1 MSSTTITRTF
11 SLIPISANKKEIYK
25 TLQNSLVKFRDLEN
39 IFIKRL
45 IDTFHK
51 GDLTIQ
57 DFSGT
62 STSHIK
68 SKIYNHLELNT
79 VKADQWKTLQL
90 KERIN
95 RCAIQYPYH
104 AVRNWL
110 IRTENLSHILVEL
123 IELFH
128 SDRNLIAQFF
138 KGKRIPKSVIGRL
151 FEALARDSF
160 GASQSLTYFH
170 ITNMIGQLRNI
181 VLSETQ
187 LEPLLKD
194 RLHEIREDPPLIERF
209 LKTCLHS
216 FTKKKNRKH
225 IALMPHEL
233 PQYFLDLYFR
243 KIKWLSTRSA
253 KKRMPVEEFHSFT
266 QTRDKELDA
275 KKREII
281 ARLSHFSL
289 DDLHTLSSRAF
300 HAMIIELVSEPNIF
314 LPNHLFK
321 PYFRRINVDIV
332 NPTYEDFLKF
342 FQVRLRYKI
351 KERVK
356 ELFLTDSITAFFLS
370 ELEKMRAEIYRAI
383 SIPHIEKFALPIQNL
398 KETQVYKSD
407 LEHLTIELS
416 FVRREFH
423 KFQIK
428 DTKGRIKELLRNG
441 GEEHPPVIRLKRGKL
456 YFHLPF
462 EVQKKSL
469 SKQSHNGTQPRI
481 EIGVDLGL
489 KHFAVLSV
497 MDKSSPQDVKEIARY
512 FLGQKTLFDMI
523 FNISTGRFEKKKRFY
538 NTSSENPSNV
548 KTKLIHIRSEIGI
561 IQHKLHEY
569 QNRLLE
575 KAFIQIQKKRKN
587 NRLEATLGVL
597 WDRIHHINLEI
608 VRLLNHTILQ
618 IARYH
623 KASVIKCENLKWA
636 RHSKRKE
643 VGTFLAFWQTHW
655 FYAQIQDAVKL
666 QAYLH
671 NIHFKRIKAGGTSQI
686 CSHCGNVGQ
695 REGKRFYCSHCKG
708 HLDSDLNA
716 ARNIALAE
724 T

>member
-1 MSSTTITRTF
+1 MPSTTITRTF
-11 SLIPISANKKEIYK
+11 SLIPISTAKKAIYK
-25 TLQNSLVKFRDLEN
+25 KMQDALVKFRDLEN

-45 IDTFHK
+45 IDAFHK
-51 GDLTIQ
+51 GDLTMQ

-62 STSHIK
+62 STTHIK
-68 SKIYNHLELNT
+68 SRIYNHLELNK

-95 RCAIQYPYH
+95 RCAIQHPYH

-110 IRTENLSHILVEL
+110 IRTENLSQILVEL

-128 SDRNLIAQFF
+128 SDRNLIAQFL
-138 KGKRIPKSVIGRL
+138 KGKRIPKPVVRRL
-151 FEALARDSF
+151 FEALARDPF
-160 GASQSLTYFH
+160 GESQSLTYFH

-187 LEPLLKD
+187 LESLLKD
-194 RLHEIREDPPLIERF
+194 RLHEIREDTPLIERF
-209 LKTCLHS
+209 LMSCLHS
-216 FTKKKNRKH
+216 FTKTKKRKD

-233 PQYFLDLYFR
+233 SQYFLDLYFR
-243 KIKWLSTRSA
+243 KIKWLSTRIA
-253 KKRMPVEEFHSFT
+253 KKSMTIEEFHSFT
-266 QTRDKELDA
+266 QVRDKELDA
-275 KKREII
+275 KKRKIT

-289 DDLHTLSSRAF
+289 DNLNTLSSRAF
-300 HAMIIELVSEPNIF
+300 HAMITELVSEPNIF

-356 ELFLTDSITAFFLS
+356 ELFLTDSITTFFLS
-370 ELEKMRAEIYRAI
+370 ELEKMRAEIYSVV
-383 SIPHIEKFALPIQNL
+383 SIPHIKKLALPIQNL

-416 FVRREFH
+416 FVSREFH
-423 KFQIK
+423 KFQIH
-428 DTKGRIKELLRNG
+428 DTKGRIKELLCNG
-441 GEEHPPVIRLKRGKL
+441 AEEHPPVIRLKRGKL

-469 SKQSHNGTQPRI
+469 SKQSHDGAHPHI

-512 FLGQKTLFDMI
+512 FLGQKTLFDMN
-523 FNISTGRFEKKKRFY
+523 FNISTGRFEKRKRFD
-538 NTSSENPSNV
+538 NLLTSKQSNV
-548 KTKLIHIRSEIGI
+548 KRKLIHIRSEIRT

-575 KAFIQIQKKRKN
+575 RAFVQFQKKRKN
-587 NRLEATLGVL
+587 NLLEVTLGVL

-618 IARYH
+618 IAQYH

-636 RHSKRKE
+636 RHSKRKDI
-643 VGTFLAFWQTHW
+643 GTFLAFWQTHW

-671 NIHFKRIKAGGTSQI
+671 NIHFKQVKAGGTSQI
-686 CSHCGNVGQ
+686 CSHCGNMGQ
-695 REGKRFYCSHCKG
+695 REGKKFYCSHCKS